1 MVRDY
6 INISWYMDKSVFL
19 QVEINKKMLLK
30 GTLLGLVPGTVQAIS
45 NQLTMSFNKLP
56 RKSYALAYF

>member
-1 MVRDY
+1 
-6 INISWYMDKSVFL
+6 MDKSVFL

-56 RKSYALAYF
+56 RKSYALTYF